1 MMKLKVLQNVF
12 NEYIL
17 IDIYENGN
25 RIFAG
30 TIGNIPTELENC
42 VIVTGDIINNRI
54 DCEVTK

>member
-12 NEYIL
+12 NEFIP

-30 TIGNIPTELENC
+30 TIGTIPKELENC
-42 VIVTGDIINNRI
+42 EVVGGNIINNRI
-54 DCEVTK
+54 EAEVF